1 MKEPS
6 PIGRQATFNTG
17 LAESEF
23 LLDKPHGSI
32 HRPVVKER
40 DIKVT
45 SLHGTQAYLKNTK
58 AANQNIHV
66 NSNDVHSDIVSPET
80 VPSISLSVRN
90 KVKKKPRIR
99 VPHLDFSTQEPTIE
113 EETTQDLLFVQR
125 ATSKELNQ
133 DLTPRSIRSNT
144 IIVTSPKFRKSS
156 SLTLIP
162 RETPDGRKKRS
173 HEVTI
178 INVGSLNKTHA
189 LADSKSSNEIL
200 EYDHRTLK
208 SINQTTTKTP
218 QNYHK
223 TTTRKPN
230 RRNDQNSLV
239 NQNTDFQAKNHF
251 SRQNTDQEG
260 DSDQHK
266 SIRGNLI
273 SGKITQDSQFNSKDK
288 TSKRQNLS
296 TDMEES
302 RKYVSEHETF
312 EEVLQDR
319 NSLLKSETTYH
330 KRIRQLED
338 ELKAIVLQC
347 QTLSEENKKLRE
359 KLDKLK
365 QENPEIKKQ
374 IASLVAE
381 NSNLNSQNEELRK
394 KVTTLEK
401 QLNLNSKHES
411 RISELESNNDAL
423 DSRVAELQKE
433 NNALKLKV
441 TSLEDKN
448 QIISTTLQEK
458 RKENNDLMRA
468 IKDAPALET
477 KLRESNFKLEEAQ
490 RELETIKHDLNET
503 SRLLKN
509 SEQTSEKLK
518 ESISEK
524 DSEIAEMRKDREN
537 DRQTIAELKNN
548 VDKSRHELKK
558 YVSKNQSYKDLEI
571 KAAGLKSKITSLR
584 AHVESIAGEN
594 SKLKQERE
602 EMQRQVERLN
612 EVCSSA
618 NAAADSKK
626 YFKKWQSERDARM
639 KAENEIIQKE
649 KESRSIEKRL
659 KETEQTIQEL
669 QKRIHSLEEENEK
682 LKSRDTKDLTSDNN
696 TLKEEN
702 KKLRQ
707 MLVERNIELTNKKA
721 EIENEEGEGQILYL
735 ERKSHLAK
743 VGVHTVSVWSKDEH
757 ETRKKG
763 KGFSVSFAGADK
775 HAVKKKF
782 KNKDSQNSKDISPKS
797 HTEDVPK
804 SHSADLSPRTV
815 KRNPLRPSAKDDAS
829 EAVKRTSLNLPQID
843 ASSSDTLSEHQ
854 AGYFNLYREKLKRK
868 NGRRY

>member
-6 PIGRQATFNTG
+6 PIARQATFNTG

-23 LLDKPHGSI
+23 LLDKPHGSS

-99 VPHLDFSTQEPTIE
+99 VPHLDFSTQEATIE

-162 RETPDGRKKRS
+162 RETPDGRKKKS

-178 INVGSLNKTHA
+178 IDVASLNKTQT

-200 EYDHRTLK
+200 EYDHITLK
-208 SINQTTTKTP
+208 SINQTTTKTLAFD
-218 QNYHK
+218 K

-230 RRNDQNSLV
+230 KRNDQNSLV
-239 NQNTDFQAKNHF
+239 NQNTDFQAKSHF

-273 SGKITQDSQFNSKDK
+273 SGKITQDSQLNSKDK
-288 TSKRQNLS
+288 TSKRQNIS
-296 TDMEES
+296 TDMAES

-365 QENPEIKKQ
+365 QENPESKKQ

-381 NSNLNSQNEELRK
+381 NSNLNSQNEELRM
-394 KVTTLEK
+394 KVTALEK
-401 QLNLNSKHES
+401 QLNVNSKHES
-411 RISELESNNDAL
+411 RISELESKNDAL

-433 NNALKLKV
+433 NNGLKLKI

-477 KLRESNFKLEEAQ
+477 KLRESNFKLEGAQ
-490 RELETIKHDLNET
+490 RELETIKHDLYET

-524 DSEIAEMRKDREN
+524 DSEIAEMMKDREN
-537 DRQTIAELKNN
+537 DRQTIDELKNN

-558 YVSKNQSYKDLEI
+558 YESKNQSYKDLEI

-584 AHVESIAGEN
+584 AHVESLAGEN

-612 EVCSSA
+612 EVCSA
-618 NAAADSKK
+618 NTNAAADSKK
-626 YFKKWQSERDARM
+626 YLKKWQSERDARM

-659 KETEQTIQEL
+659 KETEQTIREL

-743 VGVHTVSVWSKDEH
+743 VGVHNVSVWSKDEH
-757 ETRKKG
+757 ETREKG
-763 KGFSVSFAGADK
+763 KGYSVSFAGADK

-782 KNKDSQNSKDISPKS
+782 KNKDGQNSKDVSPKS
-797 HTEDVPK
+797 HTADVQK

-815 KRNPLRPSAKDDAS
+815 KRNPLRPSAKDDSS
-829 EAVKRTSLNLPQID
+829 EAVKRTSINLPQID
-843 ASSSDTLSEHQ
+843 GSSSDTLSEHQ